1 MELPIDRVK
10 VDLEFGFSRDKADDA
25 LAILI
30 SGYYMFKSLEEDPH
44 RFRANYPEVFATS
57 EKSMIEDG
65 LTSAEA
71 ESYTAEALVQYFDLL
86 GKMIYMLGYELAG
99 AMDAPF
105 PEDDDLTAHRQ
116 VSDLDKQEVM
126 SELERIMN
134 SNN

>member
-1 MELPIDRVK
+1 MESPKDRVV
-10 VDLEFGFSRDKADDA
+10 VDLQYGFGKDQAEEA

-30 SGYYMFKSLEEDPH
+30 SGYYMFGAFREAKH
-44 RFRANYPEVFATS
+44 RFRDNYPEVFTTS
-57 EKSMIEDG
+57 EEMMIKDG
-65 LTSAEA
+65 LTAEQAA
-71 ESYTAEALVQYFDLL
+71 EDTIQALDQYFDLL

>member
-86 GKMIYMLGYELAG
+86 GKMIYMLGYELADVMG
-99 AMDAPF
+99 ADFPRDEDHSDA
-105 PEDDDLTAHRQ
+105 RQ
-116 VSDLDKQEVM
+116 VSDINKEEVM
-126 SELERIMN
+126 SELSRILN
-134 SNN
+134 QPN